1 MYGRDCYFICG
12 YSISRLPKFQCPN
25 VFANEMQFVKI
36 SKQQQ
41 LHKPYVARCEF
52 CAIGENILA
61 LKICIYGMFIRDYK
75 TEFIIQEK
83 KNSIHYLYSTHK
95 NLLPR
100 VK

>member
-61 LKICIYGMFIRDYK
+61 LKICIYIIIRYVHSGLQDRIHY
-75 TEFIIQEK
+75 TREK
-83 KNSIHYLYSTHK
+83 KFNSLSLQYS
-95 NLLPR
+95 
-100 VK
+100 